1 MGRLIRYEWKK
12 IWQSRMV
19 QGAVLACS
27 VFILFCIYMS
37 IMQLETYDKRG
48 NRITGI
54 DAVREVKKAQEV
66 LLNQE
71 EVNQIVKEYLDYTKN
86 PQTSSDKKEFEFLS
100 EKVYRT
106 WYLPRKEQIMLIKN
120 GYAPL
125 FSETDMKTI
134 FEENYRKDFAQ
145 SCVQRKQEMITYEM
159 KNGSVTKEQA
169 QYWMEK
175 VEGYPIIYGKATAW
189 EGILGG
195 NNASWIL
202 LIMLVVC
209 IGAAPVFA
217 GEYQSRADSILLCMR
232 YGKSK
237 LISAKI
243 LATFLFASSVYIG
256 MWAGV
261 CGIYLAIFGA
271 AGMDLPLEVY
281 YLSMAVS
288 LPLTMGEA
296 VLVVSV
302 LGLFVTWGITALTL
316 CLSAVFKSAY
326 GVIIIDTV
334 MIFSSFFL
342 YSEYFGYGMK
352 HILALLPS
360 SIDDLSFQNYTAY
373 TFGSMTFSLPQTLAA
388 AQIIL
393 GVLFVLLAHYKFQS
407 HQVNR

>member
-1 MGRLIRYEWKK
+1 MK
-12 IWQSRMV
+12 I
-19 QGAVLACS
+19 
-27 VFILFCIYMS
+27 
-37 IMQLETYDKRG
+37 
-48 NRITGI
+48 
-54 DAVREVKKAQEV
+54 
-66 LLNQE
+66 
-71 EVNQIVKEYLDYTKN
+71 
-86 PQTSSDKKEFEFLS
+86 
-100 EKVYRT
+100 
-106 WYLPRKEQIMLIKN
+106 
-120 GYAPL
+120 
-125 FSETDMKTI
+125 
-134 FEENYRKDFAQ
+134 
-145 SCVQRKQEMITYEM
+145 
-159 KNGSVTKEQA
+159 GSVTKEQA

-261 CGIYLAIFGA
+261 CEIYLAIFGA

-342 YSEYFGYGMK
+342 YSEYFRYGMK

>member
-54 DAVREVKKAQEV
+54 DAVREVKKTQEV
-66 LLNQE
+66 LLDQE

-175 VEGYPIIYGKATAW
+175 VEGYPII
-189 EGILGG
+189 
-195 NNASWIL
+195 
-202 LIMLVVC
+202 C
-209 IGAAPVFA
+209 
-217 GEYQSRADSILLCMR
+217 
-232 YGKSK
+232 
-237 LISAKI
+237 
-243 LATFLFASSVYIG
+243 
-256 MWAGV
+256 
-261 CGIYLAIFGA
+261 
-271 AGMDLPLEVY
+271 
-281 YLSMAVS
+281 
-288 LPLTMGEA
+288 
-296 VLVVSV
+296 
-302 LGLFVTWGITALTL
+302 
-316 CLSAVFKSAY
+316 
-326 GVIIIDTV
+326 
-334 MIFSSFFL
+334 
-342 YSEYFGYGMK
+342 
-352 HILALLPS
+352 
-360 SIDDLSFQNYTAY
+360 
-373 TFGSMTFSLPQTLAA
+373 
-388 AQIIL
+388 
-393 GVLFVLLAHYKFQS
+393 
-407 HQVNR
+407 